1 LTNKGFIGY
10 TYSICKTENIIYKR
24 NDKLQYLKSVRQREL
39 SSGARKTDFLR
50 EFTALSGAAEN
61 SSRP

>member
-1 LTNKGFIGY
+1 MTS
-10 TYSICKTENIIYKR
+10 YSILNY
-24 NDKLQYLKSVRQREL
+24 VRQREL